1 MHSNFFYFL
10 LFPFFIPDETI
21 CYQRPLNKKD
31 KKIEISKSLYVID
44 IESARLAFFEA
55 FMTV

>member
-1 MHSNFFYFL
+1 MHSHFFTSCYFL
-10 LFPFFIPDETI
+10 FFIPDETI

-31 KKIEISKSLYVID
+31 IKIEISKTLYVIN